1 MSELKQTRE
10 SFYFLFFCIKNLF
23 WNSRPAPYKMA
34 SNLVSALL
42 QQTMHSSKYPSPSGP
57 TVTPFP
63 NFDASADA
71 TALNNA
77 LHAKG
82 VDEATI
88 INILT
93 TRTNWQRQQIAADY
107 QQSVGK
113 QLKDVL
119 QCKLSGKLE
128 TIALDLLQTPA
139 QFDAHQLHS
148 AIKCL
153 GTDEDCLVEI
163 LVSRSN
169 KEIKEIIKAFKE
181 AFDCE
186 LEEKIKDDT
195 SGVFQMALI
204 ALLKASRDES
214 CAVDHDLADDD
225 ARALYEAGE
234 KRKGTDVETFINI
247 LTSRN
252 ATHMQTVFERYT
264 KYSKHEIDKAL
275 DLELK
280 GDIENVLI
288 SLVKCMGNKPD
299 YFAEKLYNSMKGYGT
314 KDKVL
319 IRIMI
324 SRSEVDLKDIKM
336 AYKAKYGTTLYKA
349 IEDDTK
355 GDYEK
360 ILLALAGSNE

>member
-1 MSELKQTRE
+1 
-10 SFYFLFFCIKNLF
+10 
-23 WNSRPAPYKMA
+23 MA
-34 SNLVSALL
+34 SNLVSVFL
-42 QQTMHSSKYPSPSGP
+42 QQAMQSNYPSPSGP
-57 TVTPFP
+57 TITPFP
-63 NFDASADA
+63 NFDANADA
-71 TALNNA
+71 VALNNA

-82 VDEATI
+82 VDEETI
-88 INILT
+88 IHILT
-93 TRTNWQRQQIAADY
+93 TRTNWQRQRIAADY

-119 QCKLSGKLE
+119 KSKLSSKLE
-128 TIALDLLQTPA
+128 IVALDLLQTPA

-148 AIKCL
+148 AMKGL

-169 KEIKEIIKAFKE
+169 KEIKEIIKAYKE
-181 AFDCE
+181 EFSSD
-186 LEEKIKDDT
+186 LEERIKSDT
-195 SGVFQMALI
+195 SGEFQKALI

-234 KRKGTDVETFINI
+234 KRKGTDVDTFIKI

-252 ATHMQTVFERYT
+252 SAHMQTVFERYT
-264 KYSKHEIDKAL
+264 KYSKHEVDKAL

-280 GDIENVLI
+280 GDIENALI
-288 SLVKCMGNKPD
+288 SLVKCTGNKPD

-314 KDKVL
+314 RDKML
-319 IRIMI
+319 IRILI
-324 SRSEVDLKDIKM
+324 SRSEVDLKDIKV

-349 IEDDTK
+349 IKDDTK

-360 ILLALAGSNE
+360 ILLALCGSNE